1 MIFFLVAALISLTTM
16 TRMVEEQRTQIG
28 TMKALGYGKAA
39 IASKYLS
46 YAFLAT
52 VGGSIAGVLFGE
64 KVLPFIIIQA
74 YGIMYWNIGDYMQLD
89 YELQYAL
96 IASGAAVIC
105 TMGATLFSCARTL
118 AETPASLMRPPAPKE
133 GKRIL
138 IERIGFI
145 WKHLSFS
152 WKSSMRNLFRYKKR
166 LFMTI
171 FGIAGSMGLML
182 VGFGLYDS
190 IMDIALL
197 QYDQIQHYDAMVIND
212 DDATQSQKKDLLKF
226 LDGNSEIDHYTRV
239 QLTKMTAPKEK
250 GSVSIYVYV
259 PENTDNFK
267 EDVTLRDRKSHE
279 QYELTDDGAVI
290 CEKTAS
296 LIGVKAGDEIA
307 LEKDNRK
314 YKVKITAVTE
324 NYMGHYVY
332 MTPSCYEKTFGEKPE
347 YSSTVYTMKED
358 AGSDLE
364 TFGNEILKYPA
375 ALSISYTSSTA
386 GQVERMLGSLGA
398 VIWVLII
405 SAGMLAF
412 VVLYNL
418 NNINITERQ
427 RELATLKVLGF
438 YDGEVSQYVFR
449 ENILLSFIG
458 ILAGAV
464 FGILL
469 HRYVITTVEV
479 DAVMFGRNIKPISFV
494 YSGIIT
500 FGFSMF
506 VNMVMHFKLKKINM
520 VESLKSVE

>member
-1 MIFFLVAALISLTTM
+1 
-16 TRMVEEQRTQIG
+16 
-28 TMKALGYGKAA
+28 
-39 IASKYLS
+39 
-46 YAFLAT
+46 
-52 VGGSIAGVLFGE
+52 
-64 KVLPFIIIQA
+64 
-74 YGIMYWNIGDYMQLD
+74 
-89 YELQYAL
+89 
-96 IASGAAVIC
+96 
-105 TMGATLFSCARTL
+105 
-118 AETPASLMRPPAPKE
+118 
-133 GKRIL
+133 
-138 IERIGFI
+138 
-145 WKHLSFS
+145 
-152 WKSSMRNLFRYKKR
+152 
-166 LFMTI
+166 MTI

-190 IMDIALL
+190 IMDIAIL

-212 DDATQSQKKDLLKF
+212 EDATDSQEKDLLKF
-226 LDGNSEIDHYTRV
+226 LDGNSKIDHYTRV

-259 PENTDNFK
+259 PENTENFK

-296 LIGVKAGDEIA
+296 LIGVKAGDKIT

-332 MTPSCYEKTFGEKPE
+332 MTPSCYEKTFGEKPK

-358 AGSDLE
+358 AESDLE
-364 TFGNEILKYPA
+364 TLGNAILKYPA

-438 YDGEVSQYVFR
+438 YDVEVAEYVFR

>member
-1 MIFFLVAALISLTTM
+1 MKFTSKVA
-16 TRMVEEQRTQIG
+16 V
-28 TMKALGYGKAA
+28 
-39 IASKYLS
+39 
-46 YAFLAT
+46 
-52 VGGSIAGVLFGE
+52 
-64 KVLPFIIIQA
+64 
-74 YGIMYWNIGDYMQLD
+74 
-89 YELQYAL
+89 
-96 IASGAAVIC
+96 
-105 TMGATLFSCARTL
+105 
-118 AETPASLMRPPAPKE
+118 
-133 GKRIL
+133 
-138 IERIGFI
+138 
-145 WKHLSFS
+145 
-152 WKSSMRNLFRYKKR
+152 RNLFRYKKR
-166 LFMTI
+166 LIMTV

-190 IMDIALL
+190 IMDIAIL

-212 DDATQSQKKDLLKF
+212 EDATDSQEKDLLKF

-259 PENTDNFK
+259 PENTENFK

-296 LIGVKAGDEIA
+296 LIGVKAGDKIT

-332 MTPSCYEKTFGEKPE
+332 MTPSCYEKTFGEKPK

-358 AGSDLE
+358 AESDLE
-364 TFGNEILKYPA
+364 TLGNAILKYPA

-438 YDGEVSQYVFR
+438 FDGEVASYVYR
-449 ENILLSFIG
+449 ENMVLTLFGVIAGMGIG
-458 ILAGAV
+458 T
-464 FGILL
+464 FL
-469 HRYVITTVEV
+469 HHCVIQTVEV
-479 DAVMFGRNIKPISFV
+479 DMMMFGRNVFPRS
-494 YSGIIT
+494 YGWSALIT
-500 FGFSMF
+500 LAFALF
-506 VNMVMHFKLKKINM
+506 VNFMMFYRLRKIDM
-520 VESLKSVE
+520 IESLKSVE

>member
-1 MIFFLVAALISLTTM
+1 MTLKEIAAEAGVSISTVSRVINQNTNSPVSKEVKERIL
-16 TRMVEEQRTQIG
+16 EIAKRTNYVPKHAKKG
-28 TMKALGYGKAA
+28 TAETSDSSPAKQLH
-39 IASKYLS
+39 
-46 YAFLAT
+46 
-52 VGGSIAGVLFGE
+52 SIACLFARVPDG
-64 KVLPFIIIQA
+64 A
-74 YGIMYWNIGDYMQLD
+74 SDYFFSTLAKSIEQEAFRHNYILKYTFSAFD
-89 YELQYAL
+89 IDDPSTLQL
-96 IASGAAVIC
+96 IATNDID
-105 TMGATLFSCARTL
+105 
-118 AETPASLMRPPAPKE
+118 
-133 GKRIL
+133 
-138 IERIGFI
+138 
-145 WKHLSFS
+145 
-152 WKSSMRNLFRYKKR
+152 
-166 LFMTI
+166 
-171 FGIAGSMGLML
+171 GIAVLGRC
-182 VGFGLYDS
+182 D
-190 IMDIALL
+190 
-197 QYDQIQHYDAMVIND
+197 
-212 DDATQSQKKDLLKF
+212 KDLLKF

-259 PENTDNFK
+259 PENTENFK

-296 LIGVKAGDEIA
+296 LIGVKAGDKII

-332 MTPSCYEKTFGEKPE
+332 MTPPCYEKTFGEKPE

-358 AGSDLE
+358 AESDLE
-364 TFGNEILKYPA
+364 TLGNAILKYPA

>member
-1 MIFFLVAALISLTTM
+1 
-16 TRMVEEQRTQIG
+16 
-28 TMKALGYGKAA
+28 
-39 IASKYLS
+39 
-46 YAFLAT
+46 
-52 VGGSIAGVLFGE
+52 
-64 KVLPFIIIQA
+64 
-74 YGIMYWNIGDYMQLD
+74 
-89 YELQYAL
+89 
-96 IASGAAVIC
+96 
-105 TMGATLFSCARTL
+105 
-118 AETPASLMRPPAPKE
+118 
-133 GKRIL
+133 
-138 IERIGFI
+138 
-145 WKHLSFS
+145 
-152 WKSSMRNLFRYKKR
+152 
-166 LFMTI
+166 MTI

-212 DDATQSQKKDLLKF
+212 EDATDSQEKDLLKF

-259 PENTDNFK
+259 PE
-267 EDVTLRDRKSHE
+267 
-279 QYELTDDGAVI
+279 
-290 CEKTAS
+290 
-296 LIGVKAGDEIA
+296 
-307 LEKDNRK
+307 
-314 YKVKITAVTE
+314 
-324 NYMGHYVY
+324 
-332 MTPSCYEKTFGEKPE
+332 KTFGEKPK

-358 AGSDLE
+358 AESDLE
-364 TFGNEILKYPA
+364 TLGNAILKYPA

-520 VESLKSVE
+520 VETLKSVE

>member
-1 MIFFLVAALISLTTM
+1 
-16 TRMVEEQRTQIG
+16 
-28 TMKALGYGKAA
+28 
-39 IASKYLS
+39 
-46 YAFLAT
+46 
-52 VGGSIAGVLFGE
+52 
-64 KVLPFIIIQA
+64 
-74 YGIMYWNIGDYMQLD
+74 
-89 YELQYAL
+89 
-96 IASGAAVIC
+96 
-105 TMGATLFSCARTL
+105 
-118 AETPASLMRPPAPKE
+118 MRPPAPKE

-138 IERIGFI
+138 IERISFI

-190 IMDIALL
+190 IMDIAIL

-212 DDATQSQKKDLLKF
+212 EDATDSQEKDLLKF
-226 LDGNSEIDHYTRV
+226 LDKNSEIDHYTRV

-259 PENTDNFK
+259 PENTENFK

-279 QYELTDDGAVI
+279 RYELTDDGAVI

-296 LIGVKAGDEIA
+296 LIGVKTGDEIT

-332 MTPSCYEKTFGEKPE
+332 MTPSCYEKTFEEKPE

-358 AGSDLE
+358 AESDLE
-364 TFGNEILKYPA
+364 TLGNAILKYPA

-464 FGILL
+464 FGIFL

>member
-1 MIFFLVAALISLTTM
+1 
-16 TRMVEEQRTQIG
+16 
-28 TMKALGYGKAA
+28 
-39 IASKYLS
+39 
-46 YAFLAT
+46 
-52 VGGSIAGVLFGE
+52 
-64 KVLPFIIIQA
+64 
-74 YGIMYWNIGDYMQLD
+74 
-89 YELQYAL
+89 
-96 IASGAAVIC
+96 
-105 TMGATLFSCARTL
+105 
-118 AETPASLMRPPAPKE
+118 
-133 GKRIL
+133 
-138 IERIGFI
+138 
-145 WKHLSFS
+145 
-152 WKSSMRNLFRYKKR
+152 
-166 LFMTI
+166 MTI

-212 DDATQSQKKDLLKF
+212 EDATDSQEKDLLKF

-250 GSVSIYVYV
+250 GSVSAYVYV
-259 PENTDNFK
+259 PENLENFK

-296 LIGVKAGDEIA
+296 LIGVKAGDEIT

-332 MTPSCYEKTFGEKPE
+332 MTPSCYEKIFGEKPE
-347 YSSTVYTMKED
+347 YSNTVYTMKED
-358 AGSDLE
+358 AKSDLE
-364 TFGNEILKYPA
+364 TLGNEILKYPA

-386 GQVERMLGSLGA
+386 GQVERMLGSLGT

-449 ENILLSFIG
+449 ENILLSIIG
-458 ILAGAV
+458 ILVGAV
-464 FGILL
+464 FGIFL

-479 DAVMFGRNIKPISFV
+479 DAVMFGRNIKTPSFI

-506 VNMVMHFKLKKINM
+506 VNMVMHFKLKKIDM